1 MLHCIIEM
9 RSRRGQGKRCTLS
22 DMVRY
27 RSLST
32 LAGVV
37 VVCAVL
43 GGVLGRSSVV
53 AQDQVAE
60 QYKVFSAALSA
71 VESVYVGEVQS
82 DRLVYGAISG
92 MLQTLDPHSSF
103 MDPKSYAQMR
113 ERQEG
118 RYYGLGISIQVVG
131 GDVTVVNVFEGS
143 PAYQR
148 GMRRG
153 DVIAKIENDDTK
165 GWTSDQAVG
174 KLRGPRGT
182 AVNISLR
189 RAGYDKLIDVKV
201 TRDEIHMPTV
211 NAVFMIDAT
220 TGYVRVTDFG
230 ENTDQ
235 ELGAALSTLTKRGM
249 KRLVFD
255 LRNNPGGA
263 LDQAIKVS
271 NRFLPRGDM
280 VVYTRGR
287 VQNSDQ
293 DYRATEQSQYL
304 RIPMVTLVNRRSA
317 SASEIVSGALQDH
330 DRSLIVG
337 ETTFGKALVQSVY
350 RVNQNAGAA
359 ITTARYYT
367 PSGRLIQRPWDG
379 TFDEYLTYTLRE
391 QDANKAHRT
400 EDLKY
405 TDSGRKVYSGG
416 GVEPDRRLDGPVMGF
431 NPSRFARTIYA
442 RNLFGS
448 FSERFRR
455 RGDTRIS
462 ATATQS
468 VRELAPDFV
477 VDDKMVAEFR
487 QHVEAQKPALKFDE
501 EAWKKDLNFIRAMI
515 RFEIDLDLFGV
526 ETAWQNLVKLDPQV
540 QFGVGY
546 FQEAQTLL
554 DTSKQSNAGRRAAQ
568 K

>member
-1 MLHCIIEM
+1 MA
-9 RSRRGQGKRCTLS
+9 
-22 DMVRY
+22 RY

-60 QYKVFSAALSA
+60 QYKVFTAALKA
-71 VESVYVGEVQS
+71 VEDVYVGETQS

-92 MLQTLDPHSSF
+92 MLSTLDPHSSF
-103 MDPKSYAQMR
+103 MDPKTYAQMR

-118 RYYGLGISIQVVG
+118 RYYGLGISIQAAG

-153 DVIAKIENDDTK
+153 DVIAKIENEDTK
-165 GWTSDQAVG
+165 GWTSDQAVA

-182 AVNISLR
+182 SVAVSLR

-211 NAVFMIDAT
+211 NAVFMIDST
-220 TGYVRVTDFG
+220 TGYVRITDFG

-235 ELGAALSTLTKRGM
+235 ELGNALASLTKRGM
-249 KRLVFD
+249 KRLVLD
-255 LRNNPGGA
+255 LRTNPGGA

-271 NRFLPRGDM
+271 NRFLPRGDL
-280 VVYTRGR
+280 VVSTKGR

-293 DYRATEQSQYL
+293 EYRATERSDYL
-304 RIPMVTLVNRRSA
+304 RIPMITLVNRSSA

-391 QDANKAHRT
+391 QDANKAHKP
-400 EDLKY
+400 EDMKY
-405 TDSGRKVYSGG
+405 TDGGRKVYSGG
-416 GVEPDRRLDGPVMGF
+416 GVEPDRRFDGPVMGF
-431 NPSRFARTIYA
+431 NPNKLGRALYA
-442 RNLFGS
+442 RNIFDS
-448 FSERFRR
+448 FAQRFSRK
-455 RGDTRIS
+455 GDTRI
-462 ATATQS
+462 AAAPNA
-468 VRELAPDFV
+468 RELAQDYV
-477 VDDKMVAEFR
+477 VTDAMVAEFKE
-487 QHVEAQKPALKFDE
+487 QVTKTGIKIDE
-501 EAWKKDLNFIRAMI
+501 SLWTQDLPFIKAML
-515 RFEIDLDLFGV
+515 RFEIDSDLFGIAV
-526 ETAWQNLVKLDPQV
+526 ASENLAKVDPQM
-540 QFGVGY
+540 QFALG
-546 FQEAQTLL
+546 FFNEAEQLL
-554 DTSKQSNAGRRAAQ
+554 NLGRRNQTSRVAQ
-568 K
+568 R